1 MENKPV
7 NVEGSGKSKIVS
19 FLAALII
26 VLGIIVVAMGY
37 MFYAQQEESKEIQS
51 QLNAEKDSISNNLKN
66 IMMGYDSLQINNDS
80 LNTKLL
86 AEQERVKHLYDELQK
101 VKRVSY
107 SKIKEYQKE
116 LGTLRA
122 IMKDLLQ
129 DIDSLNTLNQELIAE
144 NIKVKQDYSAAK
156 KTVAELETKT
166 EELSTQVE
174 KGSVIK
180 ARDIV
185 AMPINR
191 RGNEVTRAKRVEK
204 IRVCFTLNENSI
216 AKSGNR
222 EVFLRITGPDEYI
235 LAKSETDLFSF
246 EGQMIV
252 FSAKR
257 EVDYQNQDVEMCIF
271 YDNNGELL
279 KGVYKA
285 ALYMD
290 GNLIGNTEFTLK

>member
-1 MENKPV
+1 MENKPA
-7 NVEGSGKSKIVS
+7 NVEGTGKSKIVP

-26 VLGIIVVAMGY
+26 VLGIIVVALGY
-37 MFYAQQEESKEIQS
+37 LFYAQQEESKEIQS

-86 AEQERVKHLYDELQK
+86 AEQERVKHMYDELQK

-116 LGTLRA
+116 LGTLRS

-144 NIKVKQDYSAAK
+144 NIKVKQDYSSAK
-156 KTVAELETKT
+156 QTVAELETKT
-166 EELSTQVE
+166 EELSSQVE

-180 ARDIV
+180 ARNII
-185 AMPINR
+185 AMAINR

-204 IRVCFTLNENSI
+204 IRVCFTLSENTI
-216 AKSGNR
+216 AKAGNR

-235 LAKSETDLFSF
+235 LAKSETDLFSLD
-246 EGQMIV
+246 GQMIV

-279 KGVYKA
+279 KGTYKA
-285 ALYMD
+285 TLYLD
-290 GNLIGNTEFTLK
+290 GYLVGNTEFTLR

>member
-1 MENKPV
+1 MENKPA
-7 NVEGSGKSKIVS
+7 NVEGAGKSKIVS

-26 VLGIIVVAMGY
+26 VLGIIVVALGY
-37 MFYAQQEESKEIQS
+37 LFYAQQEESKEIQI
-51 QLNAEKDSISNNLKN
+51 QLNAEKDSISNNLKT
-66 IMMGYDSLQINNDS
+66 IMMSYDSLQIDNDTLNN
-80 LNTKLL
+80 KLL
-86 AEQERVKHLYDELQK
+86 AEQERVKQMYDELQK

-144 NIKVKQDYSAAK
+144 NIKVKQDYSTAK
-156 KTVAELETKT
+156 QTVAELETKT
-166 EELSTQVE
+166 EELSSQVE

-185 AMPINR
+185 AMAINR
-191 RGNEVTRAKRVEK
+191 RGNEVTRARRVEK

-216 AKSGNR
+216 AKAGNR

-235 LAKSETDLFSF
+235 LAKSETDLFNF

>member
-1 MENKPV
+1 MENKPA
-7 NVEGSGKSKIVS
+7 NVEGAGKSKIVS

-26 VLGIIVVAMGY
+26 VLGIIVVALGY
-37 MFYAQQEESKEIQS
+37 LFYAQQEESKEIQI
-51 QLNAEKDSISNNLKN
+51 QLNAEKDSISNNLKT
-66 IMMGYDSLQINNDS
+66 IMVSYDSLQIDNDTLNN
-80 LNTKLL
+80 KLL
-86 AEQERVKHLYDELQK
+86 AEQERVKQMYDELQK

-144 NIKVKQDYSAAK
+144 NIKVKQDYSTAK
-156 KTVAELETKT
+156 QTVAELETKT
-166 EELSTQVE
+166 EELSSQVE

-185 AMPINR
+185 AMAINR
-191 RGNEVTRAKRVEK
+191 RGNEVTRARRVEK

-216 AKSGNR
+216 AKAGNR

-235 LAKSETDLFSF
+235 LAKSETDLFNF

-279 KGVYKA
+279 KGVYKS

>member
-1 MENKPV
+1 MENKPA
-7 NVEGSGKSKIVS
+7 NVEGAGKSKIVS

-26 VLGIIVVAMGY
+26 VLGIIVVALGY
-37 MFYAQQEESKEIQS
+37 LFYAQQEESKEIQS
-51 QLNAEKDSISNNLKN
+51 QLNAEKDSISNNLKT
-66 IMMGYDSLQINNDS
+66 IMVSYDSLQIDNDTLNN
-80 LNTKLL
+80 KLL
-86 AEQERVKHLYDELQK
+86 AEQERVKQMYDELQK

-144 NIKVKQDYSAAK
+144 NIKVKQDYSTAK
-156 KTVAELETKT
+156 QTVAELETKT
-166 EELSTQVE
+166 EELSSQVE

-185 AMPINR
+185 AMAINR
-191 RGNEVTRAKRVEK
+191 RGNEVTRARRVEK

-216 AKSGNR
+216 AKAGNR

-235 LAKSETDLFSF
+235 LAKSETDLFNF

>member
-1 MENKPV
+1 MENKPA
-7 NVEGSGKSKIVS
+7 NVDGAGKSKIVS

-26 VLGIIVVAMGY
+26 VLGIIVAALGY
-37 MFYAQQEESKEIQS
+37 LFYAQQEESKEIQS
-51 QLNAEKDSISNNLKN
+51 QLNAEKDSISNNLKT
-66 IMMGYDSLQINNDS
+66 IMMSYDSLQIDNDTLNN
-80 LNTKLL
+80 KLL
-86 AEQERVKHLYDELQK
+86 AEQERVKQMYDELQK

-144 NIKVKQDYSAAK
+144 NIKVKQDYSTAK
-156 KTVAELETKT
+156 QTVAELETKT
-166 EELSTQVE
+166 EELSSQVE

-185 AMPINR
+185 AMAINR
-191 RGNEVTRAKRVEK
+191 RGNEVTRARRVEK

-216 AKSGNR
+216 AKAGNR

-235 LAKSETDLFSF
+235 LAKSETDLFNF

>member
-1 MENKPV
+1 MENKPA
-7 NVEGSGKSKIVS
+7 NVEGAGKSKIVS

-26 VLGIIVVAMGY
+26 VLGIIVVALGY
-37 MFYAQQEESKEIQS
+37 LFYAQQEESKEIQS
-51 QLNAEKDSISNNLKN
+51 QLNAEKDSISNNLKT
-66 IMMGYDSLQINNDS
+66 IMMSYDSLQIDNDTLNN
-80 LNTKLL
+80 KLL
-86 AEQERVKHLYDELQK
+86 AEQERVKQMYDELQK

-144 NIKVKQDYSAAK
+144 NIKVKQDYSTAK
-156 KTVAELETKT
+156 QTVAELETKT
-166 EELSTQVE
+166 EELSSQVE

-185 AMPINR
+185 AMAINR
-191 RGNEVTRAKRVEK
+191 RGNEVTRARRVEK

-216 AKSGNR
+216 AKTGNR

-235 LAKSETDLFSF
+235 LAKSETDLFNF

>member
-1 MENKPV
+1 MENKPA
-7 NVEGSGKSKIVS
+7 NVDGAGKSKIVS

-26 VLGIIVVAMGY
+26 VLGIIVVALGY
-37 MFYAQQEESKEIQS
+37 LFYAQQEESKEIQS
-51 QLNAEKDSISNNLKN
+51 QLNAEKDSISNNLKT
-66 IMMGYDSLQINNDS
+66 IMMSYDSLQIDNDTLNN
-80 LNTKLL
+80 KLL
-86 AEQERVKHLYDELQK
+86 AEQERVKQMYDELQK

-144 NIKVKQDYSAAK
+144 NIKVKQDYSTAK
-156 KTVAELETKT
+156 QTVAELETKT
-166 EELSTQVE
+166 EELSSQVE

-185 AMPINR
+185 AMAINR
-191 RGNEVTRAKRVEK
+191 RGNEVTRARRVEK

-216 AKSGNR
+216 AKAGNR

-235 LAKSETDLFSF
+235 LAKSETDLFNF